1 MSTSYYNSQSLVG
14 LGNVGIGTTI
24 PAFAL
29 DVYTGTMNAQSI
41 NITSTANISSGG
53 FLSVPGTSNFY
64 GAMNV
69 SGTTNLSAIS
79 ALTVSS
85 GGTANIAGTL
95 NVASGA
101 SLVVPGTSNFYGT
114 INSSSSIIS
123 TRINAVGKT
132 GTNGVCPPVVGR
144 MGGDPSVWQ
153 TTGTGSQPIP
163 FNAPVQIQLGSNTLT
178 ATTSTVNFPITFTNS
193 PLVFVT
199 ATSGNGNI
207 WAPTASVSSAL
218 FIVNANTS
226 GGTFNWL
233 AIGI

>member
-1 MSTSYYNSQSLVG
+1 V
-14 LGNVGIGTTI
+14 
-24 PAFAL
+24 
-29 DVYTGTMNAQSI
+29 
-41 NITSTANISSGG
+41 
-53 FLSVPGTSNFY
+53 VPGTSNFY

-85 GGTANIAGTL
+85 GGTANIAGTMNVSGITNLSAISALTVSSTGTANIAGTL